1 MSMIPRIRLAAA
13 AILALAGSVVA
24 AAPAQPADGRRPL
37 LVTVDDL
44 PLTSA
49 RLHPDPAERRRITGA
64 LLAAL
69 ARHGITAVGMVT
81 WGNVQSSDD
90 LALLD
95 AWLAAGHELGNHTA
109 THPDLTR
116 VGAAAFV
123 ADAESCRVQLA
134 QRLASRGQV
143 PRFFRYP
150 MLREGSTAADWRA
163 VRRYLAETGQRNLPV
178 TLDTQDY
185 AFEEPWVTARRAGD
199 VAAMNRLAEDYQYS
213 LRLSVR
219 DQERR
224 GDRLVGRAAP
234 QILLLHATEVS
245 AAQWDALFAWLT
257 ETGHRFAAADE
268 VLIDPAPA
276 EEPEFLATYGC
287 GLWDRLAAVREAD
300 VARRDV
306 VQLLERQAEAWN
318 RGDLEAFCSVYA
330 ETAAFASPKGL
341 TRGRAEVLARYRQ
354 SYPDEAARGRL
365 SFEILEIL
373 PVQGR
378 EVSLL
383 GDARPGRIHAVSV
396 LARWAIATAAATRSG
411 LTLLVLHH
419 RGDTW
424 VVVQDASM

>member
-1 MSMIPRIRLAAA
+1 MSTILHICLAAA
-13 AILALAGSVVA
+13 SILALAHPFVA
-24 AAPAQPADGRRPL
+24 AAPAAADGRRPL

-49 RLHPDPAERRRITGA
+49 RLHPEPAERRRITEA

-69 ARHGITAVGMVT
+69 ARHGVTAVGMVT
-81 WGNVQSSDD
+81 WRNVQGPED

-123 ADAESCRVQLA
+123 ADAESCRV
-134 QRLASRGQV
+134 RLAERLAPRGQA

-150 MLREGSTAADWRA
+150 MLREGNTAADWRA

-199 VAAMNRLAEDYQYS
+199 AAAMARVAEEYQYS

-224 GDRLVGRAAP
+224 GDRLLGRAAP

-245 AAQWDALFAWLT
+245 AAQWDTLFAWLT

-268 VLIDPAPA
+268 VLADPALA

-300 VARRDV
+300 AARRDV
-306 VQLLERQAEAWN
+306 AQLLERQG
-318 RGDLEAFCSVYA
+318 RGVESGR
-330 ETAAFASPKGL
+330 PRGL
-341 TRGRAEVLARYRQ
+341 LLGLRRDGRLRLAQGAHPRPGRGAGALPAVVSGRGRAG
-354 SYPDEAARGRL
+354 P
-365 SFEILEIL
+365 
-373 PVQGR
+373 PV
-378 EVSLL
+378 
-383 GDARPGRIHAVSV
+383 I
-396 LARWAIATAAATRSG
+396 
-411 LTLLVLHH
+411 
-419 RGDTW
+419 
-424 VVVQDASM
+424 